1 MCCLITRGVALR
13 MKTSYVQTLLSM
25 PWKVFLR
32 EMNRKR
38 KFLLN
43 MLKNASGQF
52 WPWKSWL
59 CQTGLEPDTSG
70 AFWMAYF
77 FLFTFCTYC
86 SCPYKGDT
94 IACIY
99 IFDIPLCYDVC
110 LKLLTSCS
118 YIHLGRSTKIT
129 KNIVPTLKCAFI
141 CCCSFCQV
149 SCKMFVL
156 SQLGL
161 YWRNTPWCMW
171 RVVHCTEDCGS
182 E

>member
-1 MCCLITRGVALR
+1 MLLDNFDPGSLDCVRLVL
-13 MKTSYVQTLLSM
+13 SQTPAVRSE
-25 PWKVFLR
+25 WHTFF
-32 EMNRKR
+32 
-38 KFLLN
+38 FLLFVHTAAAHN
-43 MLKNASGQF
+43 
-52 WPWKSWL
+52 
-59 CQTGLEPDTSG
+59 
-70 AFWMAYF
+70 
-77 FLFTFCTYC
+77 
-86 SCPYKGDT
+86 KGDT

-161 YWRNTPWCMW
+161 YWRNTP
-171 RVVHCTEDCGS
+171 
-182 E
+182 